1 MSSLIFLFA
10 QNICCKYSLQ
20 KKKVRKKEK
29 RKKKKVK
36 KGGQEK
42 EEGMEGDRN
51 KSFVA
56 ALVSVGRWARH
67 RSSCAGRQRRLC

>member
-20 KKKVRKKEK
+20 KKKVRKEG
-29 RKKKKVK
+29 KKKKVK

-42 EEGMEGDRN
+42 EEGLEGGRN
-51 KSFVA
+51 KSFA
-56 ALVSVGRWARH
+56 SALVSVGRWARH
-67 RSSCAGRQRRLC
+67 RSSCAGSQRRLC